1 MNLVKSTFEDKKFL
15 KAAASVAVP
24 VALQLVLST
33 VTNLVDTMMIGSLGT
48 AAISAVGL
56 SNKYFYVLS
65 LLIFGVSSG
74 TGLLMAQ
81 FFGSSDFLHIRK
93 SFGLGLLVNL
103 TASLLFLLAACLAPA
118 FVMGLFTESEA
129 STAIGTVYLKTVCFC
144 YPLAACSNLMT
155 GMLRSTRQ
163 VKIPLIASVVSI
175 FSNILLNYGLIFG
188 NFGLPVLG
196 IRGAAL
202 ATVIARLLEFSI
214 LLYFSFFKNEIM
226 KGRLSDYFGW
236 SSAFLHN
243 YTSHALPVIFN
254 EMTWGLG
261 VTLYYVAYGRMGDD
275 AVAAVTICDT
285 VTDIIAVFGNGL
297 YAAAA
302 VILGNELGAGRKE
315 IAWDYSRKIL
325 MLGIL
330 LSLVLAAV
338 LIPLMQPVLT
348 LFDISDTV
356 RSDAVRCMQMFVLYL
371 PFLFTFGIIIVGV
384 LRAGGDTKL
393 CFLIDTSSVWLIG
406 IPMAF
411 LGCLVW
417 KLPIWVTYALVNSEQ
432 VFKTVFSLIRYRQK
446 IWLKNITDET

>member
-1 MNLVKSTFEDKKFL
+1 MRLLISTVKDKVFL
-15 KAAASVAVP
+15 KTAASIAVP

-81 FFGSSDFLHIRK
+81 FFGNHDFLHIRK
-93 SFGLGLLVNL
+93 SFGLGLLINLAAALIFTL
-103 TASLLFLLAACLAPA
+103 TAGLAPA

-144 YPLAACSNLMT
+144 YPLVACSNLMT

-163 VKIPLIASVVSI
+163 VRIPLLASVVSI
-175 FSNILLNYGLIFG
+175 LSNILLNYALIFG
-188 NFGLPVLG
+188 HFGLPALG

-202 ATVIARLLEFSI
+202 ATVIARVLEMGI
-214 LLYFSFFKNEIM
+214 LLYFSFFRGKVM

-236 SSAFLHN
+236 TLAFLHN
-243 YTSHALPVIFN
+243 YASHALPVILN

-261 VTLYYVAYGRMGDD
+261 VTLYYVAYGRMGDG
-275 AVAAVTICDT
+275 AVASVTICET
-285 VTDIIAVFGNGL
+285 ITDVVAVFGNGL

-302 VILGNELGAGRKE
+302 VLLGNELGANRKE
-315 IAWDYSRKIL
+315 VAWDYSRKML
-325 MLGIL
+325 VLGIL
-330 LSLVLAAV
+330 LSLLLALVL
-338 LIPLMQPVLT
+338 LPLMRPLLS
-348 LFDISDTV
+348 LFEVSESV

-384 LRAGGDTKL
+384 LRAGGDTKM
-393 CFLIDTSSVWLIG
+393 CFLIDTSTVWFIA
-406 IPMAF
+406 IPLAF
-411 LGCLVW
+411 LSSLVW
-417 KLPIWVTYALVNSEQ
+417 KLPIWVTYALANSEQ
-432 VFKTVFSLIRYRQK
+432 LFKTVFALIRYRK
-446 IWLKNITDET
+446 KVWLKNITNET